1 MVYLRKVVK
10 HFCSFFLKK
19 FCHCTQKRSYKYRYI
34 SHSAYLKVFA
44 RNTAKNVFRIVCIII
59 FNKQKITLTY
69 QQKTLIYQGYFT
81 NFTLLNA
88 D

>member
-1 MVYLRKVVK
+1 MHTKNG
-10 HFCSFFLKK
+10 
-19 FCHCTQKRSYKYRYI
+19 YKSRYI
-34 SHSAYLKVFA
+34 NLKAYLKVFA

-81 NFTLLNA
+81 NFILLNA

>member
-1 MVYLRKVVK
+1 MLWCKPK
-10 HFCSFFLKK
+10 SKK
-19 FCHCTQKRSYKYRYI
+19 FCHCTQKRGYKYRYI
-34 SHSAYLKVFA
+34 SHSAYLKVFT

-81 NFTLLNA
+81 NFTLPNA